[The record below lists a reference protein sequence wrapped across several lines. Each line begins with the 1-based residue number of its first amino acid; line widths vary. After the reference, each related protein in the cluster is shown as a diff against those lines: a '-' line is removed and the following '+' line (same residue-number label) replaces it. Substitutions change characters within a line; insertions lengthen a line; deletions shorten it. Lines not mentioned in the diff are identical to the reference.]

1 MNKEITK
8 LELTI
13 GEEKVFW
20 ETPHTDCSVEELL
33 QAFVGLMFTHTF
45 SKECIINKM
54 KDYIEDHED

>member
-1 MNKEITK
+1 MVKDGTK

-20 ETPHTDCSVEELL
+20 EVPHTECTVKELL

-45 SKECIINKM
+45 SKEGIINNM
-54 KDYIEDHED
+54 KDYIEEHED